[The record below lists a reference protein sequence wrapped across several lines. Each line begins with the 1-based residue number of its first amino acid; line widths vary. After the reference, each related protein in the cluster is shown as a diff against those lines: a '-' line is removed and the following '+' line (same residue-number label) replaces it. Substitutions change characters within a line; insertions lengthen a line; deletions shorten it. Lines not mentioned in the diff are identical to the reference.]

1 MDAHPTIHNS
11 FPIRERIGRNMRML
25 PFLSLLCDVAPR
37 MRGCAGGVLLYSPV
51 SPQGLCALHGRPVRG
66 PRRVPR
72 INKKPQHGREQRTPL
87 LTSSSAFEKQ
97 AER

>member
-1 MDAHPTIHNS
+1 MGACPTVYNS
-11 FPIRERIGRNMRML
+11 FPIRERIGSDVRML

-37 MRGCAGGVLLYSPV
+37 MRGCAGGVLFYSPV
-51 SPQGLCALHGRPVRG
+51 SPQGLCALYGRPVRG
-66 PRRVPR
+66 LRWVPR

-87 LTSSSAFEKQ
+87 LTSSSTFEKQ